1 MSRKRTAG
9 TLTGGTKDVNPQT
22 LGFIQVMSAAN
33 IFTQQT
39 VALPVNRTLSGPG
52 NMAQVIE
59 VLWVEWSFT
68 GAELFNAAA
77 ESLTMQLTTTNKTAL
92 VSISDPDIIALTS
105 REFYALVTSGG
116 GVGDMITH
124 IDMTDGA
131 GHGLLVATP
140 NIFFG
145 VGSTGLAAAA
155 TGAAR
160 IAYRFK
166 NVGLQEYIGM
176 AIQFGGT

>member
-22 LGFIQVMSAAN
+22 LGFAQLQSAAN
-33 IFTQQT
+33 IFTQLT
-39 VALPVNRTLSGPG
+39 TALPVNRTLSGPG

-59 VLWVEWSFT
+59 VLWVEWSFS
-68 GAELFNAAA
+68 GMELLNAGSEALA
-77 ESLTMQLTTTNKTAL
+77 MQITTTSKTAL
-92 VSISDPDIIALTS
+92 VSLADPDVVAIAS
-105 REFYALVTSGG
+105 REFYALLTSGAAG
-116 GVGDMITH
+116 GDMVTH
-124 IDMTDGA
+124 VDLTDGA

-140 NIFFG
+140 QIFFG
-145 VGSTGLAAAA
+145 VNSVGLAAAA

-176 AIQFGGT
+176 AIQFGGS